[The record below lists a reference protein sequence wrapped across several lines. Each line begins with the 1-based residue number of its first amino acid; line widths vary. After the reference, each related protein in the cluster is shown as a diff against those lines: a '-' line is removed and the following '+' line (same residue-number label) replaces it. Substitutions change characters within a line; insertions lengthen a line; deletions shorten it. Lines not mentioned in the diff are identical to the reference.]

1 MINETT
7 RTTSTPIGI
16 AAHVSSTERFH
27 DPVEHLDFARP
38 MAENYL
44 PYDSRSE
51 AELRTAA
58 FEEETAL
65 ERERALWE
73 LADRQGA
80 GALPAIQDYV
90 DREPD
95 GLARSGALWLGLK
108 SAGAQSAGLLESH
121 RDDDDPEVADWARV
135 LYADATATA
144 PNRVYGVAEVEET
157 GNFDQTV
164 PLIISG
170 YTTVVFPELGAVRVV
185 LSPKWFDSIMGRV
198 LASTN
203 VRNFQTD
210 LTIEKM
216 LEGLHDDGT
225 PHYEIYPFRGFSVEY
240 DKKYWEHNYLSQ
252 TLRDFYPSG
261 IVEQGEAVQVPISL
275 ERIAFTELAPKGT
288 AEILGQGE
296 RADRIRGADF
306 GFVQSVRGRY
316 FGWAAVNLQAAV
328 EAGRVTAGHV
338 QLSNPT
344 DPVSGPMTNAK
355 LFGTFRGKSGDYLG
369 KGHMTL
375 NHVKCHGKADGTTD
389 VVGGR

>member
-1 MINETT
+1 MINETS
-7 RTTSTPIGI
+7 TSTGTPIGI

-44 PYDSRSE
+44 PYDARSE
-51 AELRTAA
+51 GELRSVA
-58 FEEETAL
+58 FESDSAL
-65 ERERALWE
+65 ERERAVWE

-80 GALPAIQDYV
+80 ASLPIIEDFV
-90 DREPD
+90 RLEPD
-95 GLARSGALWLGLK
+95 SLSRSGALWLGLK
-108 SAGAQSAGLLESH
+108 TAGAQSAALLEGH
-121 RDDDDPEVADWARV
+121 RNDDDAEVADWARV
-135 LYADATATA
+135 LYADATATT
-144 PNRVYGVAEVEET
+144 PDRIHSVAEVEES
-157 GNFDQTV
+157 GEFDQTV

-170 YTTVVFPELGAVRVV
+170 YTTVVFPDMGAVRVV

-203 VRNFQTD
+203 VGTFKTD

-225 PHYEIYPFRGFSVEY
+225 PHYEIYPFRGFSVDY
-240 DKKYWEHNYLSQ
+240 DKKYFEHNYLSQ
-252 TLRDFYPSG
+252 TMRDFYPSG
-261 IVEQGEAVQVPISL
+261 IVEQGEPVQVPISL

-288 AEILGQGE
+288 VEILGDGARAE
-296 RADRIRGADF
+296 RVRNADF

-316 FGWAAVNLQAAV
+316 FGWAAVNLEAAA

-344 DPVSGPMTNAK
+344 DPVSGSMTNAK

-375 NHVKCHGKADGTTD
+375 NHIKCHGKADGSTD